1 MFIVGLGNPG
11 EEYQN
16 TRHNVGRLVAT
27 FLHDLLQGDGFENN
41 KPLKA
46 HTAKVTIAGKQTLI
60 ITPDTFMN
68 LSGKS
73 VAPLI
78 QSKKDLEK
86 LIVIY
91 DDLDL
96 AKGTF
101 KISFNRSAGGHN
113 GVASII
119 KSVKSEG
126 FIRIR
131 VGISPTTATGKLK
144 KPLGEEKVSKLIMG
158 SMKSEELAELK
169 KFSKTILQSIEM
181 IVSEGLPKAMSIYN
195 GR

>member
-16 TRHNVGRLVAT
+16 TRHNVGRLVTT
-27 FLHDLLQGDGFENN
+27 FIHDLLQGDGFENN

-73 VAPLI
+73 VAPLM

-119 KSVKSEG
+119 KSVKSEA

-131 VGISPTTATGKLK
+131 VGISPTTSTGKLK

-158 SMKSEELAELK
+158 SIKSEELAELK
-169 KFSKTILQSIEM
+169 KLSKTILQSIEI

-195 GR
+195 GK